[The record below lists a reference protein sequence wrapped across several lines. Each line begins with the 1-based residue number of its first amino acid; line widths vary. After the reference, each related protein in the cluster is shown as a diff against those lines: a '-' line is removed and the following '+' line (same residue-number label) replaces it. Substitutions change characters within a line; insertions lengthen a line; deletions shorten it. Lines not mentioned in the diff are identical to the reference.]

1 MKGRKTEM
9 RVRVSEDRI
18 PVIVGIGEVKDRPDD
33 PMDGLEP
40 LALMAAAL
48 DRAHQDAGGGVLA
61 AVDSLDVVNLTSWRY
76 ADPARQL
83 ACRLGITPARAVYG
97 AIGGESPVRFLH
109 EAALRIARGESA
121 AVAIVGAEA
130 QHTVNQA
137 QKAKLTLP
145 WTEFARDAPVP
156 LRGADFLHPLA
167 VKLGVAQPISVYP
180 FYDAASAAHWGQT
193 PREALMESGDLWSVY
208 SRVAET
214 NPFAW
219 LPKPYASDD
228 IVTPTAD
235 NRLIAWPYTKR
246 MVANPTVNQGAAIL
260 VTSLARARA
269 ARIPDGALVHIWG
282 GAAANEPRD
291 YLDRDQFHE
300 SHAQDAVLDAAT
312 AIASGDAFDALELY
326 SCFPCVPK
334 MARRALGLGPDVQPT
349 VTGGLSFFGAPLN
362 NYMTHAACAMVRR
375 LRIANGVGLLYG
387 QGEFVTKHH
396 ALVLSSSPSRKPIT
410 GWPSSVQD
418 MADSRRGP
426 VPPFRANVAGP
437 CRLETFTILYGR
449 DGSVSHAVVI
459 LRGPGGTRGMARV
472 PAGDERTLARL
483 TDLDVSPVGIDGV
496 AVPAVDGIPNWRAL
510 P

>member
-1 MKGRKTEM
+1 
-9 RVRVSEDRI
+9 
-18 PVIVGIGEVKDRPDD
+18 
-33 PMDGLEP
+33 MDGLEP

-48 DRAHQDAGGGVLA
+48 GRADQDAGGGVLA

-83 ACRLGITPARAVYG
+83 AGRLGITPARAVYG
-97 AIGGESPVRFLH
+97 VIGGESPVRFLH

-121 AVAIVGAEA
+121 VVAIVGAEA
-130 QHTVNQA
+130 QHTVSHA

-145 WTEFARDAPVP
+145 WTEFASDAPVP

-167 VKLGVAQPISVYP
+167 VRLGVAQPISVYP
-180 FYDAASAAHWGQT
+180 FYDAASAAHWRQT
-193 PREALMESGDLWSVY
+193 PRDAQAESGDLWSVY
-208 SRVAET
+208 SRVAAA

-219 LPKPYASDD
+219 LRKSYAGND
-228 IVTPTAD
+228 IVTPTPD

-246 MVANPTVNQGAAIL
+246 MVANPNVNQGAAVL
-260 VTSLARARA
+260 LTSLARARA
-269 ARIPDGALVHIWG
+269 ARIPDGNLIHIWG

-291 YLDRDQFHE
+291 YLDRDQFHR
-300 SHAQDAVLDAAT
+300 SHAQDAVLDEAA
-312 AIASGDAFDALELY
+312 AIAGGDSFDALELY

-334 MARRALGLGPDVQPT
+334 MARRSLGLGPDVQPT

-375 LRIANGVGLLYG
+375 LRAADGVGLLYG

-396 ALVLSSSPSRKPIT
+396 ALVLSSSPSRQPVAT
-410 GWPSSVQD
+410 QPPPVQAK
-418 MADSRRGP
+418 ADSRRGP
-426 VPPFRANVAGP
+426 VPQFRDDIAGP

-459 LRGPGGTRGMARV
+459 LRSPGGTRGMARV

-483 TDLDVSPVGIDGV
+483 TDPDASPVGIDGV

-510 P
+510 Q